1 MASVPLCKRSRAI
14 HVLDNFPP
22 TAAVVRA
29 KANFSLLGCHWRTR
43 TGDGRKIVIESILE
57 PQPVDGHHSP
67 TASIRICFLGPVIAT
82 ASNTVETIVE
92 QTPKLREAEAQG
104 SFLLI
109 EIAEYRQPDETSCK
123 GRSSPTIR
131 YFHDVAH
138 ELL

>member
-1 MASVPLCKRSRAI
+1 M
-14 HVLDNFPP
+14 LDNFPP

-67 TASIRICFLGPVIAT
+67 TAS
-82 ASNTVETIVE
+82 NTVETIVE

-109 EIAEYRQPDETSCK
+109 EIAEYRQPDESSCK
-123 GRSSPTIR
+123 GRSSPTI
-131 YFHDVAH
+131 
-138 ELL
+138 